1 MIAAAPRTSRSLQ
14 GSSFYT
20 QQSLNTLPPFSNR
33 KVTGCVTDFHG
44 VPQAST
50 TIATRLVHRNQPLVV
65 RVTRARSITMICVQR
80 WATRI
85 APKGDL

>member
-1 MIAAAPRTSRSLQ
+1 MIAAAPITSRSLQ

-33 KVTGCVTDFHG
+33 EVTGCVTDFHG

-50 TIATRLVHRNQPLVV
+50 AGATHFVHQNHALAV
-65 RVTRARSITMICVQR
+65 RVSPCALYYDDLC
-80 WATRI
+80 AALGDRI
-85 APKGDL
+85 AAKGDL